1 MPTRDQITAQ
11 GQAAFAKFDTNGDG
25 GLDKDEARE
34 FFRAAVEQHGGV
46 FDEAKYQAAFLKMD
60 TNGNG
65 NISVEEAVAWLISVA
80 EAKGILEWTS
90 TMKISVWNS

>member
-1 MPTRDQITAQ
+1 MPTKEQITAQ

-25 GLDKDEARE
+25 GLDNDEARE
-34 FFRAAVEQHGGV
+34 FFRAAVEQHGGT

-60 TNGNG
+60 TNKNG

-80 EAKGILEWTS
+80 EAKGILEWVTN
-90 TMKISVWNS
+90 WR